1 MAEIDQ
7 KAQAMASGFQVI
19 MDLSTVFIGEV
30 LNSLDFNDY
39 FAKTDKIR
47 LVCLIQTLTFILQCE
62 FCLGD
67 KRNA

>member
-1 MAEIDQ
+1 MTR
-7 KAQAMASGFQVI
+7 GFQVI
-19 MDLSTVFIGEV
+19 MDLSTVFICEF

-39 FAKTDKIR
+39 FAKTDEIR
-47 LVCLIQTLTFILQCE
+47 LVGLIQTLTFILQSE